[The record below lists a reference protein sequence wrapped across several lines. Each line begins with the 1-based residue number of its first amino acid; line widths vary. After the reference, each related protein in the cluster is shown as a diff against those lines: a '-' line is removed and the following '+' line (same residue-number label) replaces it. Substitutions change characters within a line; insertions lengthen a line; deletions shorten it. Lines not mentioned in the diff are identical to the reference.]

1 MLFRCWIYFINFI
14 RKEVIFIF
22 TILFVITLSLKY
34 HILSLYFLIFIGTTP
49 LYKAK
54 LNLCLL
60 NSDNSTNSIKLWSIA
75 LQNFTWISSFLINT
89 HLSLHQI
96 LRAAYYWA
104 NHSSST
110 LTTIQTEANLHSRTT
125 IIDYYNYFRDI
136 CQEWALRVQV
146 NERLGGLGRV
156 IEVDE
161 SKLFHAKYN
170 RGDMLR
176 RTYDW
181 VFGLLERDQ

>member
-1 MLFRCWIYFINFI
+1 MVNER
-14 RKEVIFIF
+14 
-22 TILFVITLSLKY
+22 
-34 HILSLYFLIFIGTTP
+34 
-49 LYKAK
+49 
-54 LNLCLL
+54 
-60 NSDNSTNSIKLWSIA
+60 
-75 LQNFTWISSFLINT
+75 SSRFSVRFGSFFSNT

-104 NHSSST
+104 NHPSST
-110 LTTIQTEANLHSRTT
+110 LTTIQTEASIHSKTT

-136 CQEWALRVQV
+136 CQEWALRIQV
-146 NERLGGLGRV
+146 NDRLGGLGRI
-156 IEVDE
+156 IEIDE

-181 VFGLLERDQ
+181 VFGMLEARIKLGSFMWLTEQLQLCFP